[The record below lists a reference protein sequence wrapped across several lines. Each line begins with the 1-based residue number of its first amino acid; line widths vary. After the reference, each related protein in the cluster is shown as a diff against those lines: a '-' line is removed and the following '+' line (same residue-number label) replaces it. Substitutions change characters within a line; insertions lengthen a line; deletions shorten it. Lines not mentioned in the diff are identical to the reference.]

1 MKLQHKW
8 NTPEEMCE
16 YLSHCPYGACD
27 YSGKIISMEHPEIE
41 ELYRTQ
47 SPEHFE
53 KIGYVG
59 NCWDYTTFSYW
70 YFQKYF
76 NDLEFSAFYIQLIDE
91 IDMPTHTW
99 LSFKRNG
106 KVYLFE
112 TAWKSIAG
120 ITEYDNESDM
130 INDYIEKNFDY
141 LKNENPKTK
150 FKGHIVLKFIPPQN
164 GGYNFIEFMEYVIT
178 HSKYVAGSRNIIP
191 IYSRATKGDR
201 TAIEYLIRVTSKTE
215 GAILESVK
223 NQYKKDYKR
232 VKAIFDSLSDEE
244 KKFVS
249 PRNEFVD
256 SDKILFR
263 EVMQN
268 GKGQDV
274 GFIDVY
280 EFNNNKQIGFIVMA
294 VHPDFRGQGYSRKLR
309 TSAIENCKK
318 LRMSKLIYRV
328 DVSNGDSLRSIK
340 RDKRFVLITK
350 GKTYHSYG
358 IDLDKYE
365 EDVPEDV
372 TAESVVQSIGESFGF
387 TAVNHTREKRD
398 KIVQESFMLNEE
410 GKESEFSMLLSFCD
424 SHNVNLYD
432 SYVVFNEKETKIDKD
447 GWYTD
452 KYGNRKLKGDSYYV
466 GMDTHADE
474 EEWKKKIV
482 FKSFDKNTDQYSHGK
497 PQPNIIIDGKLYRA
511 RSEVIVM
518 DGNKI
523 LVDKTKNRAGFG
535 YTFPG
540 GGIDPGESFAQN
552 ARRECEEEAL
562 IIPKRIHYV
571 NIAWMMNYTNGIM
584 NDGAISFVCI
594 AEKGN
599 NFKGKVKAHDKDEF
613 ADNAVWMDY
622 RRLDNLAPPHRVAI
636 ERFLNGQ
643 EFAETTGP
651 AASGPVVGMEKN
663 LVFVSQY
670 GPKNSKAKLVEGYAV
685 SNDMMTKNIIVTDH
699 ESGNLMKVPYS
710 YLEGREITMF
720 EVKGKT
726 GGLKKI
732 LSEVGKP
739 HTKNFIYEALTGK
752 ELLSDDQLFCE
763 NNFSQ
768 VDIIEMGSEVVSEI
782 QTMFSEFKQTPEFEL
797 MNEKLIQE
805 ADKLLDGI
813 DDVVILENQHGF
825 FAKNTKTGKRTGYF
839 KRIKDIK
846 VKSVKTK

>member
-27 YSGKIISMEHPEIE
+27 YSGKVISMEHPEIE

-59 NCWDYTTFSYW
+59 NCWDYTIFSYW

-76 NDLEFSAFYIQLIDE
+76 NDLEFSAFYIQHIDE
-91 IDMPTHTW
+91 RYMPSHTW

-112 TAWKSIAG
+112 TAWKPIAG
-120 ITEYDNESDM
+120 ITEYDSESDM
-130 INDYIEKNFDY
+130 INDYIEKHFDY
-141 LKNENPKTK
+141 LKKENPKTK
-150 FKGHIVLKFIPPQN
+150 FKGHIVLKFIPPQD
-164 GGYNFIEFMEYVIT
+164 GGYSFMEFMEYVIT
-178 HSKYVAGSRNIIP
+178 HSKYVAGSRNIVA
-191 IYSRATKGDR
+191 IYNRATKNNDR
-201 TAIEYLIRVTSKTE
+201 TAIEYLIGATSKIE
-215 GAILESVK
+215 GAILESTK
-223 NQYKKDYKR
+223 NQYKKDYGR
-232 VKAIFDSLSDEE
+232 ARAIYDSLPDKE
-244 KKFVS
+244 KHFVS

-256 SDKILFR
+256 SDKVLFR

-280 EFNNNKQIGFIVMA
+280 EFNRNKQVGFIVMA
-294 VHPDFRGQGYSRKLR
+294 IHPDFRSQGYSRKLR

-318 LRMSKLIYRV
+318 LRMSKLIYRC
-328 DVSNGDSLRSIK
+328 DAENLDSLRSIK
-340 RDKRFVLITK
+340 RDKRFTLITK
-350 GKTYHSYG
+350 GKTYYSYG

-365 EDVPEDV
+365 EDVPDD
-372 TAESVVQSIGESFGF
+372 SGQD
-387 TAVNHTREKRD
+387 EKA
-398 KIVQESFMLNEE
+398 VQEAFMMNEE
-410 GKESEFSMLLSFCD
+410 GRESDMSILLSFCD

-432 SYVVFNEKETKIDKD
+432 SYVVFAEENKPDKD

-474 EEWKKKIV
+474 EEWKQKIV
-482 FKSFDKNTDQYSHGK
+482 FKSFDKKIDQYSHGK
-497 PQPNIIIDGKLYRA
+497 PQPNIIIDGKTYRA

-518 DGNKI
+518 DGNKVLI
-523 LVDKTKNRAGFG
+523 DKTKNRAGFG

-562 IIPKRIHYV
+562 IIPKRIHYM
-571 NIAWMMNYTNGIM
+571 NIAWFMNYTNGIM
-584 NDGAISFVCI
+584 NDGAISFVCV

-599 NFKGKVKAHDKDEF
+599 NFKGRVDAHDKDEF
-613 ADNAVWMDY
+613 ADNAVWIDY
-622 RRLDNLAPPHRVAI
+622 RRITNLAPPHKVAI
-636 ERFLNGQ
+636 ERFLHGQ
-643 EFAETTGP
+643 EFAEAVSEGYIQEGLNLLETTGP
-651 AASGPVVGMEKN
+651 AAAGPVVGMEKD

-670 GPKNSKAKLVEGYAV
+670 GPKNSKAKIVEGYAV
-685 SNDMMTKNIIVTDH
+685 SNDIITKNIIVTDC
-699 ESGNLMKVPYS
+699 ESGTLKKVPFS

-720 EVKGKT
+720 ELRSE
-726 GGLKKI
+726 GGLGNI
-732 LSEVGKP
+732 VSEIGKP

-763 NNFSQ
+763 EGFTLINP
-768 VDIIEMGSEVVSEI
+768 IEMGAEVVSEI
-782 QTMFSEFKQTPEFEL
+782 QSMFSSFKPGPEFEL
-797 MNEKLIQE
+797 MSEKYIQE
-805 ADKLLDGI
+805 ADKLLEGI
-813 DDVVILENQHGF
+813 DDVVVLENQHGF

-839 KRIKDIK
+839 KHIKDIPVK
-846 VKSVKTK
+846 VVKKI

>member
-1 MKLQHKW
+1 M
-8 NTPEEMCE
+8 
-16 YLSHCPYGACD
+16 A
-27 YSGKIISMEHPEIE
+27 
-41 ELYRTQ
+41 
-47 SPEHFE
+47 
-53 KIGYVG
+53 
-59 NCWDYTTFSYW
+59 
-70 YFQKYF
+70 
-76 NDLEFSAFYIQLIDE
+76 
-91 IDMPTHTW
+91 
-99 LSFKRNG
+99 
-106 KVYLFE
+106 
-112 TAWKSIAG
+112 
-120 ITEYDNESDM
+120 
-130 INDYIEKNFDY
+130 
-141 LKNENPKTK
+141 
-150 FKGHIVLKFIPPQN
+150 
-164 GGYNFIEFMEYVIT
+164 
-178 HSKYVAGSRNIIP
+178 
-191 IYSRATKGDR
+191 
-201 TAIEYLIRVTSKTE
+201 
-215 GAILESVK
+215 

-232 VKAIFDSLSDEE
+232 AKAIYDSLTDQE
-244 KKFVS
+244 KHWVS

-280 EFNNNKQIGFIVMA
+280 EFNKDKQIGFIVMA
-294 VHPDFRGQGYSRKLR
+294 VHPDFRSQGYSRKLR

-328 DVSNGDSLRSIK
+328 DVENLDSLRSIK
-340 RDKRFVLITK
+340 RDKRFTLITK

-365 EDVPEDV
+365 EDVPDDV
-372 TAESVVQSIGESFGF
+372 ATESVLQSIGEPFGF
-387 TAVNHTREKRD
+387 VAVNHVKEDRD
-398 KIVQESFMLNEE
+398 KAIQESFLLNGE
-410 GKESEFSMLLSFCD
+410 GKENDLSILLSFCD

-432 SYVVFNEKETKIDKD
+432 SYVAFNESEKTKVDKD

-482 FKSFDKNTDQYSHGK
+482 FKAFDKNVDQYSHGK
-497 PQPNIIIDGKLYRA
+497 PQPNIIIDGKTYRA

-584 NDGAISFVCI
+584 NDGAISFVCV

-599 NFKGKVKAHDKDEF
+599 NFKGRVNAHDKDEF
-613 ADNAVWMDY
+613 ADNAVWIDY
-622 RRLDNLAPPHRVAI
+622 RRLVNLAPPHRVAI

-651 AASGPVVGMEKN
+651 AAAGPVVGMEKN

-670 GPKNSKAKLVEGYAV
+670 GPKNNKAKVVEGYAV
-685 SNDMMTKNIIVTDH
+685 SNDMMTKNIIATDH
-699 ESGNLMKVPYS
+699 ESGNLKKVPYS

-720 EVKGKT
+720 EVKNGMK
-726 GGLKKI
+726 GLQKI

-752 ELLSDDQLFCE
+752 ELLSDDQVFCE
-763 NNFSQ
+763 SNFSQ
-768 VDIIEMGSEVVSEI
+768 VDIISMGSDVISEI

-797 MNEKLIQE
+797 MNEKLIRE

-813 DDVVILENQHGF
+813 DDVVVLENQHGF

-839 KRIKDIK
+839 KHIKDIK